1 MMPYWFPH
9 MLWECVAGHVTFH
22 WLCQVLIL
30 SKREWE
36 WEMVDV
42 FGIVS
47 LLLTYSTCFYEELW
61 HYDGSINC
69 RPFSDLVQSRRLC
82 ETKKDPSCC
91 HLFRTWKRLKL
102 CTNNLIALKMITS
115 DQMSVDL
122 INGLHSFCQ
131 VSVLIS
137 LHAVCPHYVTCWGQC
152 CCCLTSEM
160 AYIVVFSA
168 LHRHTDQ
175 GAHVAKLAWWL
186 PWCP

>member
-1 MMPYWFPH
+1 
-9 MLWECVAGHVTFH
+9 
-22 WLCQVLIL
+22 
-30 SKREWE
+30 
-36 WEMVDV
+36 MVDV

-69 RPFSDLVQSRRLC
+69 QPFSDLVQSRRLC

-122 INGLHSFCQ
+122 INGLILPSQRFDFTACCLPSLCHMLRSMLLLFNFRDGLHSCFFRPTQTYRPGCTCGQ
-131 VSVLIS
+131 VSMVVTMVSIIRAPGWCNDKVGAWLSLIS
-137 LHAVCPHYVTCWGQC
+137 SIFYL
-152 CCCLTSEM
+152 LS
-160 AYIVVFSA
+160 SSS
-168 LHRHTDQ
+168 
-175 GAHVAKLAWWL
+175 
-186 PWCP
+186 